1 MKINLLYLLIP
12 AAILSCYWI
21 VYDLQGQSE
30 HTFFGTAESEPQTI
44 NFEHDV
50 LVQDV
55 KVVMGNQVK
64 KGDTL
69 AILYRSEL
77 DKTIIDR
84 LADINQVEVEKN
96 AKSETLSKERDVI
109 TARQAAHLSELKSDI
124 RILQIE
130 DSVKSS
136 VKTTIYNNL
145 PYDNKIVREKILSLE
160 EEIRQSEKQT
170 IEQLRQLDAQ
180 IQAAQMISQAKIS
193 QVKQDLNYVQVQK
206 GKLILFA
213 PIDGFVEQVNISR
226 GSIVQSFKDL
236 FKINPK
242 KPNKII
248 GFMHESADIPFQLG
262 DSVLLGS
269 STRLNTNTKGIII
282 GSNPKL
288 VELPY
293 RLRKFTELRAWGRE
307 IYIQMPDTNRFYI
320 GEKIMITLKITPP
333 QYR

>member
-1 MKINLLYLLIP
+1 MKINLLYILIP
-12 AAILSCYWI
+12 AAIVGCYWI
-21 VYDLQGQSE
+21 VNDLQGQSE

-55 KVVMGNQVK
+55 RVVVGSQVK

-77 DKTIIDR
+77 DKTTVDR

-96 AKSETLSKERDVI
+96 AKTETLNKERDVLS
-109 TARQAAHLSELKSDI
+109 ARQAARMSELISQM
-124 RILQIE
+124 RVLHIE
-130 DSVKSS
+130 DSIKSS
-136 VKTTIYNNL
+136 VKTSIYNNL
-145 PYDNKIVREKILSLE
+145 PYDNKLVREKIAALE
-160 EEIRQSEKQT
+160 EEIRQSQKQT
-170 IEQLRQLDAQ
+170 IEQIRQIDAQ
-180 IQAAQMISQAKIS
+180 RQATQMISQAKIS
-193 QVKQDLNYVQVQK
+193 QVRQDLDYVKSEK

-226 GSIVQSFKDL
+226 GSLVQSYKDL

-248 GFMHESADIPFQLG
+248 GFIHESADVPFQLG
-262 DSVLLGS
+262 DSISLQS
-269 STRLNTNTKGIII
+269 SLRLQIQTKGVII

-320 GEKIMITLKITPP
+320 GEKIVLTLKTTPP

>member
-1 MKINLLYLLIP
+1 MKINLLYILIP
-12 AAILSCYWI
+12 AAIVGCYWI
-21 VYDLQGQSE
+21 VNDLQGQSE

-55 KVVMGNQVK
+55 RVVVGSQVK

-77 DKTIIDR
+77 DKTTVDR

-96 AKSETLSKERDVI
+96 AKTETLNKERDVLS
-109 TARQAAHLSELKSDI
+109 ARQAARMSELISQM
-124 RILQIE
+124 RVLHIE
-130 DSVKSS
+130 DSIKSS
-136 VKTTIYNNL
+136 VKTSIYNNL
-145 PYDNKIVREKILSLE
+145 PYDNKLVREKIAALE
-160 EEIRQSEKQT
+160 EEIRQSQKQT
-170 IEQLRQLDAQ
+170 IEQIRQIDAQ
-180 IQAAQMISQAKIS
+180 RQATQMISQAKIS
-193 QVKQDLNYVQVQK
+193 QVRQDLDYVKSEK

-226 GSIVQSFKDL
+226 GSLVQSYKDL

-248 GFMHESADIPFQLG
+248 GFIHESSDVPFQLG
-262 DSVLLGS
+262 DSIYLQS
-269 STRLNTNTKGIII
+269 SLRLQIQTKGVII

-320 GEKIMITLKITPP
+320 GEKIVLTLKTTPP

>member
-1 MKINLLYLLIP
+1 MKINLLYILIP
-12 AAILSCYWI
+12 AAIVGCYWI
-21 VYDLQGQSE
+21 VNDLQGQSE

-55 KVVMGNQVK
+55 RVVVGSQVK

-77 DKTIIDR
+77 DKTTVDR

-96 AKSETLSKERDVI
+96 AKTETLNKERDVLS
-109 TARQAAHLSELKSDI
+109 ARQAARMSELISQM
-124 RILQIE
+124 RVLHIE
-130 DSVKSS
+130 DSIKSS
-136 VKTTIYNNL
+136 VKTSIYNNL
-145 PYDNKIVREKILSLE
+145 PYDNKLVREKIAALE
-160 EEIRQSEKQT
+160 EEIRQSQKQT
-170 IEQLRQLDAQ
+170 IEQIRQIDAQ
-180 IQAAQMISQAKIS
+180 RQATQMISQAKIS
-193 QVKQDLNYVQVQK
+193 QVRQDLDYVKSEK

-226 GSIVQSFKDL
+226 GSLVQSYKDL

-248 GFMHESADIPFQLG
+248 GFIHESSDVPFQLG
-262 DSVLLGS
+262 DSISLQS
-269 STRLNTNTKGIII
+269 SLRLQIQTKGVII

-320 GEKIMITLKITPP
+320 GEKIVLTLKTTPP